1 MRIVTNREAVALST
15 MNAVQDTLHTHPFG
29 TNVVAMVTPFRTD
42 GSLDLDKAAELADHL
57 VSKGCDG
64 LVVSGTTA
72 IAYET
77 VQTANGALPLLAP
90 GGRLVIVYIPAH
102 DRFAGLFPH
111 DFVSEDLRRM
121 VHDAAAGAGLAVIDL
136 TEAFARHPD
145 PTSLYAPDSH
155 FSTAGAVLA
164 ADEIAAGL
172 ARLPQ
177 P

>member
-1 MRIVTNREAVALST
+1 M
-15 MNAVQDTLHTHPFG
+15 
-29 TNVVAMVTPFRTD
+29 
-42 GSLDLDKAAELADHL
+42 
-57 VSKGCDG
+57 
-64 LVVSGTTA
+64 
-72 IAYET
+72 
-77 VQTANGALPLLAP
+77 
-90 GGRLVIVYIPAH
+90 IVYIPAH